1 MVGAERTTIRGI
13 NDGTEEEET
22 GNLKSHRAPL
32 RYRLA

>member
-1 MVGAERTTIRGI
+1 MAGAERTAISDI

-22 GNLKSHRAPL
+22 GNHKSHRAPL